1 MTEHVVHAPVGGKI
15 LTRPF
20 KILLAIAG
28 LGAVITLY
36 RFAMG
41 IGSVSNLNNG
51 YPWGI
56 WIAID
61 VVVGTAIGCGG
72 FAMGLL
78 VYIMNKGK
86 YHPLVRPA
94 VLTSLLGYGLAAVAV
109 TIDLGR
115 FWGLWKVPLFF
126 WRWSHSPQL
135 EVALCVM
142 TYCAVLAVELSPAL
156 FEKWRDGK
164 SPGLASAGKK
174 GLGIVNAML
183 IPLLA
188 LGLLLPTMHQSSLG
202 TMMLLPGP
210 RMNALWFTPWLPF
223 LFLVNCIIIGY
234 AVVVLEATF
243 SAVAFG
249 RKRETAMIAE
259 VGKVAAG
266 IALFWS
272 AFRVAEVAYRGELG
286 ALMGRRGL
294 FFILEV
300 GLVLAGAL
308 ILLSKERRERSSWQ
322 VRAAMLLLVGG
333 ALHRI
338 NTYLIAFTPGPHY
351 AYFPAVPELLM
362 TFGIIATELLIYIY
376 AVKTFP
382 ILGGAQ
388 AHATTRG

>member
-1 MTEHVVHAPVGGKI
+1 
-15 LTRPF
+15 
-20 KILLAIAG
+20 
-28 LGAVITLY
+28 
-36 RFAMG
+36 
-41 IGSVSNLNNG
+41 
-51 YPWGI
+51 
-56 WIAID
+56 
-61 VVVGTAIGCGG
+61 
-72 FAMGLL
+72 
-78 VYIMNKGK
+78 
-86 YHPLVRPA
+86 
-94 VLTSLLGYGLAAVAV
+94 
-109 TIDLGR
+109 
-115 FWGLWKVPLFF
+115 
-126 WRWSHSPQL
+126 
-135 EVALCVM
+135 
-142 TYCAVLAVELSPAL
+142 
-156 FEKWRDGK
+156 
-164 SPGLASAGKK
+164 
-174 GLGIVNAML
+174 
-183 IPLLA
+183 
-188 LGLLLPTMHQSSLG
+188 MHQSSLG